1 MKPIEINL
9 ASRPFV
15 NEQPVIRTSVL
26 LWILGLALLALNV
39 TLYYKHIEGK
49 GEQRQLL
56 READD
61 RLVEETVAIDRLRG
75 ELERLDLE
83 LQNEQVS
90 FLNSQIAQRIFS
102 WSALFDRLA
111 EVVPAAIQMRGISPR
126 IMAADSADHRSRLT
140 DPADEVVKVDLQGTS
155 RSPEA
160 VLELVDAL
168 FAHPSFFDPDLTRE
182 SFAEGQADNFVLS
195 VVYLP
200 TRDGGEEPLR
210 KSEGTDSAAAREE
223 RPDVDEEGSL
233 NLVVETLEST
243 EGGE

>member
-1 MKPIEINL
+1 MKPIEMNL

-56 READD
+56 REVDE

-126 IMAADSADHRSRLT
+126 IVVAASADQRSRLT
-140 DPADEVVKVDLQGTS
+140 GSADEVVQVDLHGTS

-182 SFAEGQADNFVLS
+182 SFAEGQPDNFVLS

-200 TRDGGEEPLR
+200 TRGGGEEPLR
-210 KSEGTDSAAAREE
+210 ESVGTDPAAAREE
-223 RPDVDEEGSL
+223 RPDVDEEGGL
-233 NLVVETLEST
+233 NPVVETLEST